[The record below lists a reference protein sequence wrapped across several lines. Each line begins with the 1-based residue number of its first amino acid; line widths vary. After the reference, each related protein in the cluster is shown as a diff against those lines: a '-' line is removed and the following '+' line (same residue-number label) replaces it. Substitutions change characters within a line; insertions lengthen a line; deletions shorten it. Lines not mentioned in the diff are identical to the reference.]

1 MESSRVKKELLI
13 SPYGGELVNLLV
25 PADEAAEL
33 KRIAESLPSITLSER
48 GVCDLELLATG
59 AFSPLDRFMTQADYA
74 QVVGQMRLT
83 GGHIFPIPI
92 TLPIRD
98 DVVLEENTE
107 IALRNQKQDIL
118 AILRVEEI
126 YHWNRGEYC
135 RQVLATESPRHP
147 IVSESGDWG
156 SRFVSGPMRVLALP
170 RHFDFPEM
178 RLTPHQVRLRL
189 EAFGNPEVVAFQTR
203 NPLHRAHEEL
213 TKRAI
218 ESTGGVLLMQPVVGM
233 SNPGD
238 IDHYSRVRTYK
249 ILTEKYYDEGRV
261 LLALLPLAM
270 RLAGPREA
278 VWHALIRRN
287 YGANFFIVGRDHASP
302 GVDENGRPFYEPY
315 EAVSLVEQFS
325 DELGVSVIPFEEL
338 VYMPDAGTYHERSTV
353 DTNKRFFALSGNAIR
368 REYLD
373 KGLQIPD
380 WYMRP
385 EVAEILARSYPA
397 KHQQGVCIW
406 FTGLSGSGK
415 STTAEI
421 LSVLLS
427 SHGRQ
432 VTLLDGD
439 VVRTN
444 LSVGLGFDKAGRDA
458 NIRRIGY
465 VASEIARH
473 GGVAVCAA
481 ISPYRQTRDEVREMV
496 GANFIEVF
504 VATPLELCEERD
516 PKGLYA
522 KARRGEM
529 KNFTGVDD
537 TYEEPLAA
545 DMTIETVSATAEE
558 NAHAILALLIERG
571 FVNA

>member
-1 MESSRVKKELLI
+1 MESLRVKEKLLI
-13 SPYGGELVNLLV
+13 SPYGGALVNLLV
-25 PADEAAEL
+25 PADEAVEL
-33 KRIAESLPSITLSER
+33 KSLAESLPSITLSER
-48 GVCDLELLATG
+48 SVCDLELLATG
-59 AFSPLDRFMTQADYA
+59 AFSPLDRFMPQADYV
-74 QVVGQMRLT
+74 QVVERMRLAS
-83 GGHIFPIPI
+83 GHIFPIPI
-92 TLPIRD
+92 TLPISD
-98 DVVLEENTE
+98 DVAVRENTE
-107 IALRNQKQDIL
+107 IALRNRKQDIL
-118 AILRVEEI
+118 AVLRVEEI
-126 YHWNRGEYC
+126 YDWNRSEYC
-135 RQVLATESPRHP
+135 RHVLATESPRHP
-147 IVSESGDWG
+147 IVNESRDWG

-170 RHFDFPEM
+170 RHFDFPEL
-178 RLTPHQVRLRL
+178 RLTPHEVRLRL

-218 ESTGGVLLMQPVVGM
+218 EGTGGVLLMQPVVGM
-233 SNPGD
+233 TNPGD

-278 VWHALIRRN
+278 LWHALIRRN

-302 GVDENGRPFYEPY
+302 GVDEKSRPFYEPY
-315 EAVSLVEQFS
+315 EAVALAEQFS
-325 DELGVSVIPFEEL
+325 EELGVRIIPFEEL
-338 VYMPDAGTYHERSTV
+338 VYMPETGTYQERSTV
-353 DTNKRFFALSGNAIR
+353 DTSKSFFELSGNAIR

-385 EVAEILARSYPA
+385 EVAEILGRSYPP

-406 FTGLSGSGK
+406 FTGLSASGK

-427 SHGRQ
+427 SRGRQ

-439 VVRTN
+439 LIRTN
-444 LSVGLGFDKAGRDA
+444 LSAGLGFDKAGRDA

-473 GGVAVCAA
+473 GGLAICAA
-481 ISPYRQTRDEVREMV
+481 ISPYRQTRDEVRKMV
-496 GANFIEVF
+496 GGNFIEVF
-504 VATPLELCEERD
+504 VATPLGLCEERD
-516 PKGLYA
+516 PKGMYA
-522 KARRGEM
+522 KARRGEIE
-529 KNFTGVDD
+529 NFTGVDD
-537 TYEEPLAA
+537 TYEEP
-545 DMTIETVSATAEE
+545 MSPEVTIETVDATAEE
-558 NAHAILALLIERG
+558 NAHSILALLIERG